1 MFQPSSRSSPSVGK
15 VVVAGRQ
22 TSGLDPGRDCHIEW
36 QGDHCDPTMATMAP
50 EMERSN
56 EMSICF
62 PLTEAGNQL
71 GTMLGTICN
80 HHLSDMH
87 HINGSLLDMF
97 LIPFRFLWPDAL
109 FHMFPFTQASVKMDL
124 KGCALWTFTDS
135 NYDILKKWFCM
146 LSMCT
151 SACIM
156 QHHTT
161 SCNMRS
167 EVKTY
172 EDPNSR
178 IVLAP
183 HEPIFLRTHDKT
195 WQNNANLSNIFDKN
209 TNSIRQEKCHREHVE
224 LVWNVQ
230 RQDISQLL
238 QSPTSRPFM
247 TFLPN
252 WCGFFN
258 GFLRVCTWRV

>member
-109 FHMFPFTQASVKMDL
+109 FHVFPFTQASVKMDL

-135 NYDILKKWFCM
+135 NYDILKKM
-146 LSMCT
+146 VLYAEHVHISMHHAA
-151 SACIM
+151 SYNIM
-156 QHHTT
+156 QHAFRGE
-161 SCNMRS
+161 NIWRS
-167 EVKTY
+167 QQ
-172 EDPNSR
+172 PNRPGASWAD
-178 IVLAP
+178 LP
-183 HEPIFLRTHDKT
+183 KDT
-195 WQNNANLSNIFDKN
+195 WQNMTKQCKFVKH
-209 TNSIRQEKCHREHVE
+209 IR
-224 LVWNVQ
+224 
-230 RQDISQLL
+230 
-238 QSPTSRPFM
+238 
-247 TFLPN
+247 
-252 WCGFFN
+252 
-258 GFLRVCTWRV
+258 